1 MIRRLL
7 ISLLILAT
15 LTFAQSPF
23 PGRLPTDDDLLW
35 ALDDAQGTLAVDMT
49 TLSSTI
55 TLTSSWKNGARF
67 PEAVTVDS
75 ETIKICGADFSKL
88 GTVLTVCSGGRAI
101 GWAPAARHFKGAAV
115 SANIIA
121 IHHNALKDL
130 LIAVTGSL
138 GANLSKVVTQGG
150 DGASTGQVLT
160 WNGTKWV
167 PQTATG
173 GVSSVFGRSGA
184 VSAAVGDYSF
194 SQISGSL
201 SSTQIPTGIDAAKI
215 GTGAVTT
222 TKFNYLANV
231 TSDIQAQLA
240 ALGSGTVSLMN
251 LPVGDYS
258 SRMTAG
264 SYTINTSGSAGSV
277 AWAAVTGKPTGVGYF
292 TNDAGY
298 LTAGTV
304 PVQSWLS
311 LTNRPTIPTLVSQL
325 TNDLGFLTS
334 ASISSLNWTQI
345 NGRPTGL
352 LAFQNDAGYL
362 TVNNV
367 PAQEW
372 ASILN
377 RPTIPTVPTV
387 VSAFTNDVPYLTAT
401 SIPAP
406 DWSVITGKPTI
417 PTQTSQLT
425 NNSGFLTSV
434 PAQSWASITGK
445 PAIPTLTSQLTNDSG
460 FLTSVGTITWASVT
474 GKPTVVSAW
483 TNDAGY
489 LTSVPA
495 QSWASVTGK
504 PTAVSAWTNDAGYL
518 TSVPA
523 QAWTSITGKP
533 TIPTL
538 VSQLSNDLGFQTSV
552 GNVATVGTYTPAK
565 IANAYAH
572 DASWTWQDNNN
583 ALPLTL
589 TAIQQGVFAA
599 KAAQATITSVTCWAD
614 TNDAVMQL
622 RRSDGS
628 DMISGNITC
637 TVAGA
642 SSSSLVNAVVSTGQ
656 YVGMYLV
663 SGTAKRVNV
672 VVNYTTAY

>member
-1 MIRRLL
+1 MICRLL
-7 ISLLILAT
+7 ILLLILAT

-49 TLSSTI
+49 TLASTI

-75 ETIKICGADFSKL
+75 ETIKICGADFSKP

-101 GWAPAARHFKGAAV
+101 GWAPATRHFKGAAV

-277 AWAAVTGKPTGVGYF
+277 AWAGVTGKPTGVGYF

-304 PVQSWLS
+304 PAQSWLS

-377 RPTIPTVPTV
+377 RPTIPTIPTV
-387 VSAFTNDVPYLTAT
+387 VSAFTNDVPYL
-401 SIPAP
+401 
-406 DWSVITGKPTI
+406 IT
-417 PTQTSQLT
+417 
-425 NNSGFLTSV
+425 V

-445 PAIPTLTSQLTNDSG
+445 PTIPTLTSQLTNDSG
-460 FLTSVGTITWASVT
+460 YLTSVGTITWASVT
-474 GKPTVVSAW
+474 GKPT
-483 TNDAGY
+483 
-489 LTSVPA
+489 
-495 QSWASVTGK
+495 
-504 PTAVSAWTNDAGYL
+504 AVSSWTNDAGYL

-523 QAWTSITGKP
+523 QAWTSITGRP
-533 TIPTL
+533 TA
-538 VSQLSNDLGFQTSV
+538 VSAFTNDLGYLTS
-552 GNVATVGTYTPAK
+552 GGTISNATTVGGYTAAK
-565 IANAYAH
+565 ISNAYPH
-572 DASWTWQDNNN
+572 DASWTWQDNNTD
-583 ALPLTL
+583 LPIGL
-589 TAIQQGVFAA
+589 ASIQQGVFAA
-599 KAAQATITSVTCWAD
+599 RSAAATITSVQCWAD

-622 RRSDGS
+622 RRSDGAY
-628 DMISGNITC
+628 DLITGNITC
-637 TVAGA
+637 TIAGA
-642 SSSSLVNAVVSTGQ
+642 YTAGLTANTTVAPGQ
-656 YVGMYLV
+656 FLGMYLV
-663 SGTAKRVNV
+663 SGTAQRVNV
-672 VVNYTTAY
+672 VVTYTTSY

>member
-7 ISLLILAT
+7 ISLLVLAA
-15 LTFAQSPF
+15 LAFAQSPF

-67 PEAVTVDS
+67 PEAVTIDS
-75 ETIKICGADFSKL
+75 ETVKICGADFSKP

-184 VSAAVGDYSF
+184 VSAATGDYSF

-215 GTGAVTT
+215 GTGAVTI

-277 AWAAVTGKPTGVGYF
+277 AWAGVTGKPAGVGYF

-304 PVQSWLS
+304 PAQSWLS

-377 RPTIPTVPTV
+377 RPTA
-387 VSAFTNDVPYLTAT
+387 VSAFTNDVPYLTAG

-406 DWSVITGKPTI
+406 DWSAITGKPTI

-434 PAQSWASITGK
+434 PAQTWASITGK
-445 PAIPTLTSQLTNDSG
+445 PTIPTLTSQLTNDSG
-460 FLTSVGTITWASVT
+460 YLTSVGTIT
-474 GKPTVVSAW
+474 
-483 TNDAGY
+483 
-489 LTSVPA
+489 
-495 QSWASVTGK
+495 WASVTGK

-523 QAWTSITGKP
+523 QAWTSITGRP
-533 TIPTL
+533 TA
-538 VSQLSNDLGFQTSV
+538 VSAFTNDSGYLTSGGTISNAT
-552 GNVATVGTYTPAK
+552 TVGGYTAAK
-565 IANAYAH
+565 ISNAYPH
-572 DASWTWQDNNN
+572 DASWTWQDNNTD
-583 ALPLTL
+583 LPIGL
-589 TAIQQGVFAA
+589 ASIQQGVFAA
-599 KAAQATITSVTCWAD
+599 RSAAATITSVQCWAD

-622 RRSDGS
+622 RRSDGAY
-628 DMISGNITC
+628 DLITGNITC
-637 TVAGA
+637 TIAGA
-642 SSSSLVNAVVSTGQ
+642 YTAGLTANTTVAPGQ
-656 YVGMYLV
+656 FLGMYLV
-663 SGTAKRVNV
+663 SGTAQRVNV
-672 VVNYTTAY
+672 VVTYTTSY

>member
-1 MIRRLL
+1 MICRLL
-7 ISLLILAT
+7 ILLLILAT

-67 PEAVTVDS
+67 PEAVTIDS
-75 ETIKICGADFSKL
+75 ETVKICGADFSKP

-101 GWAPAARHFKGAAV
+101 GWAPATRHFKGAAV

-184 VSAAVGDYSF
+184 VSAATGDYSF

-215 GTGAVTT
+215 GTGAVTI

-277 AWAAVTGKPTGVGYF
+277 AWAGVTGKPAGVGYF

-304 PVQSWLS
+304 PAQSWLS

-377 RPTIPTVPTV
+377 RPTA
-387 VSAFTNDVPYLTAT
+387 VSAFTNDVPYLTAG

-406 DWSVITGKPTI
+406 DWSAITGKPTI

-434 PAQSWASITGK
+434 PAQTWASITGK
-445 PAIPTLTSQLTNDSG
+445 PTIPTLTSQLTNDSG
-460 FLTSVGTITWASVT
+460 YLTSVGTIT
-474 GKPTVVSAW
+474 
-483 TNDAGY
+483 
-489 LTSVPA
+489 
-495 QSWASVTGK
+495 WASVTGK

-523 QAWTSITGKP
+523 QAWTSITGRP
-533 TIPTL
+533 TA
-538 VSQLSNDLGFQTSV
+538 VSAFTNDSGYLTSGGTISNAT
-552 GNVATVGTYTPAK
+552 TVGGYTAAK
-565 IANAYAH
+565 ISNAYPH
-572 DASWTWQDNNN
+572 DASWTWQDNNTD
-583 ALPLTL
+583 LPIGL
-589 TAIQQGVFAA
+589 ASIQQGVFAA
-599 KAAQATITSVTCWAD
+599 RSAAATITSVQCWAD

-622 RRSDGS
+622 RRSDGAY
-628 DMISGNITC
+628 DLITGNITC
-637 TVAGA
+637 TIAGA
-642 SSSSLVNAVVSTGQ
+642 YTAGLTANTTVAPGQ
-656 YVGMYLV
+656 FLGMYLV
-663 SGTAKRVNV
+663 SGTAQRVNV
-672 VVNYTTAY
+672 VVTYTTSY

>member
-7 ISLLILAT
+7 ILLLILAT

-67 PEAVTVDS
+67 PEAVTIDS
-75 ETIKICGADFSKL
+75 ETVKICGADFSKP

-277 AWAAVTGKPTGVGYF
+277 AWVGVTGKPTGVGYF

-304 PVQSWLS
+304 PAQSWLS

-372 ASILN
+372 VSILN
-377 RPTIPTVPTV
+377 RPTIPTLVSQLTNDAGYLTSSSISSLNWTQINGRPTTVSAFQNDAGYLTANNVPAQEWASILNRPTA
-387 VSAFTNDVPYLTAT
+387 VSAFTNDVPYLTT
-401 SIPAP
+401 
-406 DWSVITGKPTI
+406 
-417 PTQTSQLT
+417 
-425 NNSGFLTSV
+425 V

-445 PAIPTLTSQLTNDSG
+445 PTIPTLTSQLTNDSG
-460 FLTSVGTITWASVT
+460 YLTSVGTITWASVT
-474 GKPTVVSAW
+474 GKPT
-483 TNDAGY
+483 
-489 LTSVPA
+489 
-495 QSWASVTGK
+495 
-504 PTAVSAWTNDAGYL
+504 AVSSWTNDAGYL

-523 QAWTSITGKP
+523 QAWTSITGRP
-533 TIPTL
+533 TA
-538 VSQLSNDLGFQTSV
+538 VSAFTNDSGYLTSGGTISNAT
-552 GNVATVGTYTPAK
+552 TVGGYTAAK
-565 IANAYAH
+565 ISNAYPH
-572 DASWTWQDNNN
+572 DASWTWQDNNTD
-583 ALPLTL
+583 LPIGL
-589 TAIQQGVFAA
+589 ASIQQGVFAA
-599 KAAQATITSVTCWAD
+599 RSAAATITSVQCWAD

-622 RRSDGS
+622 RRSDGAY
-628 DMISGNITC
+628 DLITGNITC
-637 TVAGA
+637 TIAGA
-642 SSSSLVNAVVSTGQ
+642 YTAGLTANTTVAPGQ
-656 YVGMYLV
+656 FLGMYLV
-663 SGTAKRVNV
+663 SGTAQRVNV
-672 VVNYTTAY
+672 VVTYTTSY

>member
-1 MIRRLL
+1 
-7 ISLLILAT
+7 
-15 LTFAQSPF
+15 
-23 PGRLPTDDDLLW
+23 
-35 ALDDAQGTLAVDMT
+35 LDDAQGTLAVDMT

-67 PEAVTVDS
+67 PEAVTIDS
-75 ETIKICGADFSKL
+75 ETVKICGADFSKP

-184 VSAAVGDYSF
+184 VSAATGDYSF

-215 GTGAVTT
+215 GTGAVTI

-277 AWAAVTGKPTGVGYF
+277 AWAGVTGKPTGVGYF

-304 PVQSWLS
+304 PAQSWLS

-372 ASILN
+372 VSILN
-377 RPTIPTVPTV
+377 RPTIPTVPTA
-387 VSAFTNDVPYLTAT
+387 VSAFTNDVPYLTT
-401 SIPAP
+401 
-406 DWSVITGKPTI
+406 
-417 PTQTSQLT
+417 
-425 NNSGFLTSV
+425 V

-445 PAIPTLTSQLTNDSG
+445 PTIPTLTSQLTNDSG
-460 FLTSVGTITWASVT
+460 YLTSVGTITWASVT
-474 GKPTVVSAW
+474 GKPT
-483 TNDAGY
+483 
-489 LTSVPA
+489 
-495 QSWASVTGK
+495 
-504 PTAVSAWTNDAGYL
+504 AVSSWTNDAGYL

-523 QAWTSITGKP
+523 QAWTSITGRP
-533 TIPTL
+533 TA
-538 VSQLSNDLGFQTSV
+538 VSAFTNDSGYLTSGGTISNAT
-552 GNVATVGTYTPAK
+552 TVGGYTAAK
-565 IANAYAH
+565 ISNAYPH
-572 DASWTWQDNNN
+572 DASWTWQDNNTD
-583 ALPLTL
+583 LPIGL
-589 TAIQQGVFAA
+589 ASIQQGVFAA
-599 KAAQATITSVTCWAD
+599 RSAAATITSVQCWAD

-622 RRSDGS
+622 RRSDGAY
-628 DMISGNITC
+628 DLITGNITC
-637 TVAGA
+637 TIAGA
-642 SSSSLVNAVVSTGQ
+642 YTAGLTANTTVAPGQ
-656 YVGMYLV
+656 FLGMYLV
-663 SGTAKRVNV
+663 SGTAQRVNV
-672 VVNYTTAY
+672 VVTYTTSY

>member
-1 MIRRLL
+1 MICRLL
-7 ISLLILAT
+7 ILLLILAT

-49 TLSSTI
+49 TLASTI

-75 ETIKICGADFSKL
+75 ETIKICGADFSKP

-222 TKFNYLANV
+222 TKFNSLANV
-231 TSDIQAQLA
+231 TSDIQAQFA

-277 AWAAVTGKPTGVGYF
+277 AWAGVTGKPTGVGYF

-304 PVQSWLS
+304 PAQSWLS

-372 ASILN
+372 VSILN
-377 RPTIPTVPTV
+377 RPTIPTVPTA
-387 VSAFTNDVPYLTAT
+387 VSAFTNDVPY
-401 SIPAP
+401 
-406 DWSVITGKPTI
+406 
-417 PTQTSQLT
+417 
-425 NNSGFLTSV
+425 LTSV

-445 PAIPTLTSQLTNDSG
+445 PTIPTLTSQLTNDSG
-460 FLTSVGTITWASVT
+460 YLTSVGTITWASVT
-474 GKPTVVSAW
+474 GKPT
-483 TNDAGY
+483 
-489 LTSVPA
+489 
-495 QSWASVTGK
+495 
-504 PTAVSAWTNDAGYL
+504 AVSSWTNDAGYL

-523 QAWTSITGKP
+523 QAWTSITGRP
-533 TIPTL
+533 TA
-538 VSQLSNDLGFQTSV
+538 VSAFTNDSGYLTSGGTISNAT
-552 GNVATVGTYTPAK
+552 TVGGYTAAK
-565 IANAYAH
+565 ISNAYPH
-572 DASWTWQDNNN
+572 DASWTWQDNNTD
-583 ALPLTL
+583 LPIGL
-589 TAIQQGVFAA
+589 ASIQQGVFAA
-599 KAAQATITSVTCWAD
+599 RSAAATITSVQCWAD

-622 RRSDGS
+622 RRSDGAY
-628 DMISGNITC
+628 DLITGNITC
-637 TVAGA
+637 TIAGA
-642 SSSSLVNAVVSTGQ
+642 YTAGLTANTTVAPGQ
-656 YVGMYLV
+656 FLGMYLV
-663 SGTAKRVNV
+663 SGTAQRVNV
-672 VVNYTTAY
+672 VVTYTTSY

>member
-1 MIRRLL
+1 MICRLL
-7 ISLLILAT
+7 ILLLILAT

-49 TLSSTI
+49 TLASTI

-75 ETIKICGADFSKL
+75 ETIKICGADFSKP

-101 GWAPAARHFKGAAV
+101 GWAPATRHFKGAAV

-277 AWAAVTGKPTGVGYF
+277 AWAGVTGKPTGVGYF

-304 PVQSWLS
+304 PAQSWLS

-372 ASILN
+372 VSILN
-377 RPTIPTVPTV
+377 RPTIPTVPTA
-387 VSAFTNDVPYLTAT
+387 VSAFTNDVPYLTT
-401 SIPAP
+401 
-406 DWSVITGKPTI
+406 
-417 PTQTSQLT
+417 
-425 NNSGFLTSV
+425 V

-445 PAIPTLTSQLTNDSG
+445 PTIPTLTSQLTNDSG
-460 FLTSVGTITWASVT
+460 YLTSVGTITWASVT
-474 GKPTVVSAW
+474 GKPT
-483 TNDAGY
+483 
-489 LTSVPA
+489 
-495 QSWASVTGK
+495 
-504 PTAVSAWTNDAGYL
+504 AVSSWTNDAGYL

-523 QAWTSITGKP
+523 QAWTSITGRP
-533 TIPTL
+533 TA
-538 VSQLSNDLGFQTSV
+538 VSAFTNDSGYLTSGGTISNAT
-552 GNVATVGTYTPAK
+552 TVGGYTAAK
-565 IANAYAH
+565 ISNAYPH
-572 DASWTWQDNNN
+572 DASWTWQDNNTD
-583 ALPLTL
+583 LPIGL
-589 TAIQQGVFAA
+589 ASIQQGVFAA
-599 KAAQATITSVTCWAD
+599 RSAAATITSVQCWAD

-622 RRSDGS
+622 RRSDGAY
-628 DMISGNITC
+628 DLITGNITC
-637 TVAGA
+637 TIAGA
-642 SSSSLVNAVVSTGQ
+642 YTAGLTANTTVAPGQ
-656 YVGMYLV
+656 FLGMYLV
-663 SGTAKRVNV
+663 SGTAQRVNV
-672 VVNYTTAY
+672 VVTYTTSY

>member
-7 ISLLILAT
+7 ILLLILAT

-67 PEAVTVDS
+67 PEAVTIDS
-75 ETIKICGADFSKL
+75 ETVKICGADFSKP

-231 TSDIQAQLA
+231 TSDIQAQFA

-277 AWAAVTGKPTGVGYF
+277 AWVGVTGKPTGVGYF

-304 PVQSWLS
+304 PAQSWLS

-372 ASILN
+372 VSILN
-377 RPTIPTVPTV
+377 RPTIPTVPTA
-387 VSAFTNDVPYLTAT
+387 VSAFTNDVPYLTT
-401 SIPAP
+401 
-406 DWSVITGKPTI
+406 
-417 PTQTSQLT
+417 
-425 NNSGFLTSV
+425 V

-445 PAIPTLTSQLTNDSG
+445 PTIPTLTSQLTNDSG
-460 FLTSVGTITWASVT
+460 YLTSVGTITWASVT
-474 GKPTVVSAW
+474 GKPT
-483 TNDAGY
+483 
-489 LTSVPA
+489 
-495 QSWASVTGK
+495 
-504 PTAVSAWTNDAGYL
+504 AVSSWTNDAGYL

-523 QAWTSITGKP
+523 QAWTSITGRP
-533 TIPTL
+533 TA
-538 VSQLSNDLGFQTSV
+538 VSAFTNDSGYLTSGGTISNAT
-552 GNVATVGTYTPAK
+552 TVGGYTAAK
-565 IANAYAH
+565 ISNAYPH
-572 DASWTWQDNNN
+572 DASWTWQDNNTD
-583 ALPLTL
+583 LPIGL
-589 TAIQQGVFAA
+589 ASIQQGVFAA
-599 KAAQATITSVTCWAD
+599 RSAAATITSVQCWAD

-622 RRSDGS
+622 RRSDGAY
-628 DMISGNITC
+628 DLITGNITC
-637 TVAGA
+637 TIAGA
-642 SSSSLVNAVVSTGQ
+642 YTAGLTANTTVAPGQ
-656 YVGMYLV
+656 FLGMYLV
-663 SGTAKRVNV
+663 SGTAQRVNV
-672 VVNYTTAY
+672 VVTYTTSY

>member
-1 MIRRLL
+1 MICRLL
-7 ISLLILAT
+7 ILLLILAT

-49 TLSSTI
+49 TLASTI

-75 ETIKICGADFSKL
+75 ETIKICGADFSKP

-101 GWAPAARHFKGAAV
+101 GWAPATRHFKGAAV

-184 VSAAVGDYSF
+184 VSAATGDYSF

-215 GTGAVTT
+215 GTGAVTI

-277 AWAAVTGKPTGVGYF
+277 AWAGVTGKPAGVGYF

-304 PVQSWLS
+304 PAQSWLS

-334 ASISSLNWTQI
+334 TSISSLNWTQI

-377 RPTIPTVPTV
+377 RPTA
-387 VSAFTNDVPYLTAT
+387 VSAFTNDVPYLTAG

-406 DWSVITGKPTI
+406 DWSAITGKPTI

-434 PAQSWASITGK
+434 PAQTWASITGK
-445 PAIPTLTSQLTNDSG
+445 PTIPTLTSQLTNDSG
-460 FLTSVGTITWASVT
+460 YLTSVGTIT
-474 GKPTVVSAW
+474 
-483 TNDAGY
+483 
-489 LTSVPA
+489 
-495 QSWASVTGK
+495 WASVTGK

-523 QAWTSITGKP
+523 QAWTSITGRP
-533 TIPTL
+533 TA
-538 VSQLSNDLGFQTSV
+538 VSAFTNDSGYLTSGGTISNAT
-552 GNVATVGTYTPAK
+552 TVGGYTAAK
-565 IANAYAH
+565 ISNAYPH
-572 DASWTWQDNNN
+572 DASWTWQDNNTD
-583 ALPLTL
+583 LPIGL
-589 TAIQQGVFAA
+589 ASIQQGVFAA
-599 KAAQATITSVTCWAD
+599 RSAAATITSVQCWAD

-622 RRSDGS
+622 RRSDGAY
-628 DMISGNITC
+628 DLITGNITC
-637 TVAGA
+637 TIAGA
-642 SSSSLVNAVVSTGQ
+642 YTAGLTANTTVAPGQ
-656 YVGMYLV
+656 FLGMYLV
-663 SGTAKRVNV
+663 SGTAQRVNV
-672 VVNYTTAY
+672 VVTYTTSY